1 MASPLL
7 EKADRWISR
16 ILYHPS
22 LDKDSLAQKKIYWLA
37 SVAVTSMIF
46 LLTLVYHIVFPQLRI
61 LIIYGFFVTVV
72 FLQGVIYPLIF
83 RRTGLLLLAIN
94 QTIVAMAT
102 FFAIIKL
109 GGIPHSG
116 GLVLVGL
123 ALIFFSLNFRK
134 RRHSLWIYFVY
145 VLTMITAGFLNP
157 YLEVPAEMS
166 SEVNIS
172 LFVVNLVWI
181 STFAMVFVMSF
192 ITQRVKLEKSETER
206 IKELDEARTR
216 LYTNITHEFRTPLT
230 VITGMN
236 DLVRREPERWLA
248 EGSDAIDRNAKV
260 LLTLVNQMLDLS
272 KLEAGAMP
280 IRLIR
285 SDINLYIRYIVDLF
299 QSVAA
304 TSRVS
309 LVYVPCESSPVID
322 YDPEKLM
329 QIVSNLLSNALK
341 FTQQTGRVDV
351 ITSLSKDGQFE
362 IKVHDN
368 GSGIPEGFLPRI
380 FDRFSRG
387 ESGYQHVTP
396 GSGLGLALT
405 KELVTLLGGTIS
417 AESIFGSGTEFVVSL
432 PVTRTAALQEG
443 PGLHEIKGR
452 MGHFIY
458 NLKGREG
465 GKAKETQ
472 SHHDEHAEK
481 PMLLIVEDNNDVI
494 HYLMTL
500 MAKEY
505 DVIVACNGEE
515 GLNKAIDYIPDMIL
529 TDIMMPVMD
538 GIEMMGRIKLNP
550 MTSHIPV
557 VILSAKADVA
567 SRIDGLE
574 RGADAYLPKPFN
586 SEELK
591 AQLRTLIDC
600 RRRLQERYSSIAQ
613 LNLADEKGFHMEDAF
628 MSKVRE
634 IMLARL
640 SDENLDIQHICDHM
654 SMSRTQLYRKFR
666 SLTNMTVTEYLR
678 SLRLHRA
685 HELLS
690 GHRVTVAEAAYRTGF
705 RNVSHFSRVYK
716 RKFGVNPSGT
726 VR

>member
-1 MASPLL
+1 
-7 EKADRWISR
+7 
-16 ILYHPS
+16 
-22 LDKDSLAQKKIYWLA
+22 
-37 SVAVTSMIF
+37 MIF
-46 LLTLVYHIVFPQLRI
+46 LLTLVYHLIFPQLRI
-61 LIIYGFFVTVV
+61 LILYGFFLTII
-72 FLQGVIYPLIF
+72 FSQGVIFPIIF
-83 RRTGLLLLAIN
+83 RRTGLLLLVIN
-94 QTIVAMAT
+94 QTIVAIAT
-102 FFAIIKL
+102 FFAILKL
-109 GGIPHSG
+109 GGIPYSG

-145 VLTMITAGFLNP
+145 VLTMIIAGFLNP
-157 YLEVPAEMS
+157 YLEVPPEMTN
-166 SEVNIS
+166 EVNIS

-192 ITQRVKLEKSETER
+192 ITQSVKLEKSETDR
-206 IKELDEARTR
+206 IKEIDEARTR
-216 LYTNITHEFRTPLT
+216 LFTNITHEFRTPLT

-236 DLVRREPERWLA
+236 DLIRTEPERWLS
-248 EGSDAIDRNAKV
+248 EGGDAIDRNAKV

-280 IRLIR
+280 VRLIR
-285 SDINLYIRYIVDLF
+285 SDINLYIKYIVELF

-304 TSRVS
+304 TSKIRLIYS
-309 LVYVPCESSPVID
+309 PCQPSPVID

-329 QIVSNLLSNALK
+329 QIISNLISNALK
-341 FTQQTGRVDV
+341 FTQQTGSVEIVTVLR
-351 ITSLSKDGQFE
+351 KDGQFE
-362 IKVHDN
+362 IRVHDN
-368 GSGIPEGFLPRI
+368 GAGIPESFMPKL

-387 ESGYQHVTP
+387 ETGYQPLTP

-405 KELVTLLGGTIS
+405 KELVTLLGGTIC
-417 AESIFGSGTEFVVSL
+417 AESLYGSGTEFIVAL
-432 PVTRTAALQEG
+432 PVTDTAVLQEG

-452 MGHFIY
+452 MAHFIY
-458 NLKGREG
+458 HLKHRE
-465 GKAKETQ
+465 KEAAIET
-472 SHHDEHAEK
+472 HRDGHTEK
-481 PMLLIVEDNNDVI
+481 PMLLIVEDNDDVI
-494 HYLMTL
+494 RYLMTL
-500 MAKEY
+500 LAKEY
-505 DVIVACNGEE
+505 DVIVAGNGDV
-515 GLNKAIDYIPDMIL
+515 GLNKAIDYVPDLIL

-538 GIEMMGRIKLNP
+538 GIEMLVRIKQNP

-557 VILSAKADVA
+557 VVLTAKADVS

-574 RGADAYLPKPFN
+574 RGADAYLQKPFN

-591 AQLRTLIDC
+591 AHLRSLVSQ
-600 RRRLQERYSSIAQ
+600 RKRLQERYASIGH
-613 LNLADEKGFHMEDAF
+613 LNLTEEKGFHIEDAF
-628 MSKVRE
+628 MNRVRG
-634 IMLARL
+634 IMLAEL
-640 SDENLDIQHICDHM
+640 GNENLDIQHVCDHM

-685 HELLS
+685 QELLT

-716 RKFGVNPSGT
+716 REFGVNPSGT

>member
-1 MASPLL
+1 MASPFL
-7 EKADRWISR
+7 EKADSWISK

-37 SVAVTSMIF
+37 SVSVTAMIF
-46 LLTLVYHIVFPQLRI
+46 LLTLVYHLIFPQLRI
-61 LIIYGFFVTVV
+61 LILYGFFLTIV
-72 FLQGVIYPLIF
+72 FLQGVFYPIIF
-83 RRTGLLLLAIN
+83 RRTGLMLLVIN
-94 QTIVAMAT
+94 QTIVAIAT
-102 FFAIIKL
+102 FFAILKL
-109 GGIPHSG
+109 GGIPYSG

-145 VLTMITAGFLNP
+145 VLTMIIAGFLNP
-157 YLEVPAEMS
+157 YLEVPPEMTI
-166 SEVNIS
+166 EVNIS

-192 ITQRVKLEKSETER
+192 IAQRVKLEKSETDR
-206 IKELDEARTR
+206 IKEIDEARTR

-236 DLVRREPERWLA
+236 DLIRREPERWLV
-248 EGSDAIDRNAKV
+248 EGSDAIDRSAKV

-285 SDINLYIRYIVDLF
+285 SDINLYIRYIVELF

-304 TSRVS
+304 TYRLS
-309 LVYVPCESSPVID
+309 LTFSPCEPSPVID

-329 QIVSNLLSNALK
+329 QIVSNLISNALK
-341 FTQQTGRVDV
+341 FTQQTGRVEI
-351 ITSLSKDGQFE
+351 ITSMRKDGQFE
-362 IKVHDN
+362 IKVIDN
-368 GSGIPEGFLPRI
+368 GSGIPESFMPKL

-417 AESIFGSGTEFVVSL
+417 AESIFGSGTELVVLL
-432 PVTRTAALQEG
+432 PATQTSALQEG

-458 NLKGREG
+458 NLKGREKG
-465 GKAKETQ
+465 PVKDTET
-472 SHHDEHAEK
+472 HTEK

-500 MAKEY
+500 LAKEY
-505 DVIVACNGEE
+505 DVIVAGNGDE
-515 GLNKAIDYIPDMIL
+515 GLNKAIEYVPDLIL

-538 GIEMMGRIKLNP
+538 GIEMLGRIKLDP

-557 VILSAKADVA
+557 VVLSAKADVA

-574 RGADAYLPKPFN
+574 RGADAYLSKPF
-586 SEELK
+586 SREELK
-591 AQLRTLIDC
+591 AQLRSLVGWRKKI
-600 RRRLQERYSSIAQ
+600 QERYASVAH
-613 LNLADEKGFHMEDAF
+613 LNLTDEKWFHIEDAF
-628 MSKVRE
+628 MNKVRE
-634 IMLARL
+634 IMLAEL
-640 SDENLDIQHICDHM
+640 SDENLDIQHICDLM

-685 HELLS
+685 QELLY

-716 RKFGVNPSGT
+716 REFGVNPSGT